1 MSISLSNS
9 RRNPFRLSNSGFTL
23 IELIAVTAII
33 GIVSII
39 TVPASLSLFSRIK
52 MDSAQNEVLKAV
64 RLAQSNAR
72 RYSESWG
79 VSLGGSPIRMQ
90 AAPVTGVTPPVL
102 DPNRCVRKSC
112 VNDFLD
118 ESVTISNN
126 TFTNGILVFDYNGAV
141 VENNLGRFQ
150 IGLSNGGSADRC
162 IELMSILGSVVIR
175 NEGQGSCI

>member
-9 RRNPFRLSNSGFTL
+9 DRNPRRISSSGFTL

-33 GIVSII
+33 GIISAI

-52 MDSAQNEVLKAV
+52 MDSAQNEVLQAV

-79 VSLGGSPIRMQ
+79 VSLSGSPIRVE
-90 AAPVTGVTPPVL
+90 AAPVTGAPLVL
-102 DPNRCVRKSC
+102 DSNRCIGKSC
-112 VNDFLD
+112 VNTFIDK
-118 ESVTISNN
+118 SVTISNN
-126 TFTNGILVFDYNGAV
+126 TFATGILVFDYKGSV

-150 IGLSNGGSADRC
+150 IGLSSSGSADRC
-162 IELMSILGSVVIR
+162 IELMTILGSVVLR
-175 NEGQGSCI
+175 NEGQGSCT